1 MGIEE
6 NKAIVNQ
13 FRERMSKGDTS
24 AIDELM
30 TTNCVLH
37 ALGATPTRDFNREEF
52 RQMLE
57 NAGAIWSDM
66 SVTYEDIIAEG
77 DKVVIRATRSG
88 KHTGKL
94 NNIEPTGKTVTVV
107 RFSVFRI
114 EDGKIAEMWN
124 MDNLLSQFQQL
135 GVIPP
140 FEEIG
145 K

>member
-13 FRERMSKGDTS
+13 FRERGAIGDTS
-24 AIDELM
+24 VIEEL
-30 TTNCVLH
+30 TTSNFVVHL
-37 ALGATPTRDFNREEF
+37 LGPNPPRDMNREELKQF
-52 RQMLE
+52 TDSFVTP
-57 NAGAIWSDM
+57 WSDM
-66 SVTYEDIIAEG
+66 SVTVEDMIAEG

-88 KHTGKL
+88 KQTGKL
-94 NNIEPTGKTVTVV
+94 FNIEPTGKTVTVA
-107 RFSVFRI
+107 RFTVFRI

-124 MDNLLSQFQQL
+124 LDNMLSQFQQL

-140 FEEIG
+140 TEELG